1 MRDAK
6 APHIIHSGAHPNHV
20 ILQKTAHYFE
30 IHIQGRAVS
39 QLSIDVPN
47 GIKVT
52 EGVDISNQ
60 YGKKIDANVPSNNGK
75 YTINFAQPVPIETIL
90 SIFLNGIIT
99 DNHDSNIALSV
110 LC

>member
-1 MRDAK
+1 MPDAK

-30 IHIQGRAVS
+30 IHIQVRAVS
-39 QLSIDVPN
+39 QLSIDVPK
-47 GIKVT
+47 GTKVT

-75 YTINFAQPVPIETIL
+75 YTINFAQAVPIGTIL